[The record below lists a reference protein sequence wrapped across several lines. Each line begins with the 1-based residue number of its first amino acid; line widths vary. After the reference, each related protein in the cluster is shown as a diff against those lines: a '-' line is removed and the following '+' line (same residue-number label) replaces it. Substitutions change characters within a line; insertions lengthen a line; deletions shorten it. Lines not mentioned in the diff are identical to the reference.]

1 MVIQNI
7 NRELC
12 RRLRRADNRI
22 AELHMLYAEPMTQ
35 SRVRHV
41 G

>member
-1 MVIQNI
+1 MGVHAYVLVMQDI

-22 AELHMLYAEPMTQ
+22 AELQLRGAE
-35 SRVRHV
+35 R
-41 G
+41 

>member
-1 MVIQNI
+1 MVMQNI

-22 AELHMLYAEPMTQ
+22 AELDASMTQ
-35 SRVRHV
+35 IRERHV

>member
-1 MVIQNI
+1 MQNI

-22 AELHMLYAEPMTQ
+22 AELAMTR
-35 SRVRHV
+35 SER
-41 G
+41 GSNT